1 MHIVDQV
8 LGFNEADGLEHDLTA
23 QASHI
28 LEETDISTV
37 LSTIH
42 VDEFNDFFAGKC
54 VLFGLIVY
62 LEKKMIIIH

>member
-8 LGFNEADGLEHDLTA
+8 LGFNEVDVHDLTA

-42 VDEFNDFFAGKC
+42 VDEFNDFFAGKWYQI
-54 VLFGLIVY
+54 L
-62 LEKKMIIIH
+62 